1 MNTVPKEG
9 LRQFFGRLVRFG
21 LTTESPRDRNVDD
34 LIDLYEEFPNLFIY
48 SPTGITAPSPADY
61 ELMVGNF
68 VLSHPTPRAQDFW
81 KNMCSYESFSSVNPL
96 QDVHFQPTEMPVKVF
111 RKVFRFFL
119 GHVAGSTQRMDVF
132 ARGLGGFQEDDN
144 IFSILVYSFVK
155 LVIIFSIRIAM
166 CPNRSASRQTCTFLK
181 HVLDRLTGFDDGKM
195 TKAKDKCSCKGRTYH
210 QLCQVFV
217 NVVEREADEDRLHI
231 LALRNP

>member
-9 LRQFFGRLVRFG
+9 LRQFFSRLVRFG
-21 LTTESPRDRNVDD
+21 YNTEPPRDRNVDD
-34 LIDLYEEFPNLFIY
+34 LIQVYGEFPNLFIY
-48 SPTGITAPSPADY
+48 SPTGITAPSTAEY
-61 ELMVGNF
+61 EVMVGNF
-68 VLSHPTPRAQDFW
+68 VQAHPTPRDRDFW
-81 KNMCSYESFSSVNPL
+81 KNMCSYESLSSVNPL
-96 QDVHFQPTEMPVKVF
+96 QDVHFQPTQMPVKVF

-119 GHVAGSTQRMDVF
+119 SHVAGSTQRMDML
-132 ARGLGGFQEDDN
+132 ARGLGGFQNDDN

-155 LVIIFSIRIAM
+155 LVIIFSVRIAM
-166 CPNRSASRQTCTFLK
+166 CPYRSASVQTCTFLK
-181 HVLDRLTGFDDGKM
+181 HLLDCFTGFDDGKM

-217 NVVEREADEDRLHI
+217 NVMEHEADEGRLSI